1 LSYMHL
7 NHPVVE
13 RLLAELGSDHSAAT
27 TMLRLGSS
35 GLPAGV
41 PLPQGPGLWA
51 VYRLSLTNHDDVN
64 RQHLVS
70 VFIGSEGQSHP
81 RLAEA
86 LLEMT
91 PDQAETAFIPP
102 TSVDLTALSQSA
114 LQLAEQQAG
123 DLFSESQLDYAQQSA
138 AEREKMERYYQQQ
151 ETAVSH
157 IAIENIRQAKQRE
170 LLQRRRD
177 DLDALDRRTTLV
189 PDLALVGMAVVGLQ
203 SG

>member
-1 LSYMHL
+1 
-7 NHPVVE
+7 
-13 RLLAELGSDHSAAT
+13 
-27 TMLRLGSS
+27 MLRVRSPS
-35 GLPAGV
+35 LPAGV
-41 PLPQGPGLWA
+41 PLPQEPGLWA

-70 VFIGSEGQSHP
+70 VFIDSEGQSHP

-86 LLEMT
+86 LLEIT
-91 PDQAETAFIPP
+91 PGQAETTFIPP
-102 TSVDLTALSQSA
+102 TSVDLAALSQSA
-114 LQLAEQQAG
+114 RQLAEQQAG
-123 DLFSESQLDYAQQSA
+123 DLFSESQLSYAQQSA
-138 AEREKMERYYQQQ
+138 AERQKMERYYQQQ
-151 ETAVSH
+151 ETAVSQ